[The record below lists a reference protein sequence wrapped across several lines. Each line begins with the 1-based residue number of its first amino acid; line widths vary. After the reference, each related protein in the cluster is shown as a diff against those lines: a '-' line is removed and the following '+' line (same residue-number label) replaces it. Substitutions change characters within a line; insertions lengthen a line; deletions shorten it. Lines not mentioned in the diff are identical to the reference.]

1 MSEPRLFIGSKGD
14 AKANDARGR
23 PIAVIRGGTRDGDII
38 YLCGDIPINPKDKL
52 AQGEKIELM
61 DAIKRKF
68 PADDDAKVKRRLSHL
83 IKTAGTVA
91 LKTALLPAGTREI
104 TITDGELEPL
114 PNPRGRECVYVAGA
128 SGSGKSFYTEKYAR
142 NYHAEYPNNKIIL
155 ISKVAD
161 DISLKGVPAL
171 AIEANRDLVDDP
183 IEAREL
189 ANTLVIFDDTDT
201 IKDKQTRDAINQL
214 KGDIL
219 ETGRHHKTSIAITS
233 HLITNYGETRTVL
246 NESHAI
252 TVYPKSGSTYHISRL
267 LNVYFGMSKQQ
278 QERVLG
284 LNSRWI
290 TLTRHYPQMVIYEK
304 GCYLL

>member
-1 MSEPRLFIGSKGD
+1 MTEPRLFIASGD
-14 AKANDARGR
+14 TDHGR
-23 PIAVIRGGTRDGDII
+23 PIAIIRGGVHDNSKVYI
-38 YLCGDIPINPKDKL
+38 CGDIPINPKGKL
-52 AQGEKIELM
+52 SMSEKNELM
-61 DAIKRKF
+61 GAIKRKF
-68 PADDDAKVKRRLSHL
+68 PADDDAKVKRRLAHL
-83 IKTAGTVA
+83 IKSAGIIA
-91 LKTALLPAGTREI
+91 LKIALLPAGTREI
-104 TITDGELEPL
+104 TISDGELEPL
-114 PNPRGRECVYVAGA
+114 PNPNGRECIYVAGA
-128 SGSGKSFYTEKYAR
+128 SGSGKSFYTAKYAR
-142 NYHAEYPNNKIIL
+142 NYHAEYPKNKIIL

-161 DISLKGVPAL
+161 DVSLKGVPAL

-189 ANTLVIFDDTDT
+189 SNTLVIFDDTDT
-201 IKDKQTRDAINQL
+201 VKDKATREAINQL

-278 QERVLG
+278 QERVLS

-290 TLTRHYPQMVIYEK
+290 TLTRHYPQMVIYEH
-304 GCYLL
+304 GAYLL